1 MLTSRKLITWI
12 LGGATLLVC
21 GYLVVGSWQGA
32 RILEQTLR
40 VGAATAQNS
49 GWPAPQRPED
59 IGYEG
64 DPNAAFGYSFETV
77 GIDGELGSMPAW
89 LVPAASSD
97 SAEPWAIFV
106 HGIGGR
112 RENGYRFL
120 PTLHEAGLPVLLI
133 SYRNDSDAPA
143 DPSGLYA
150 FGLTEWRDL
159 EAAVNYAMAAGA
171 PSVIIVAE
179 SMGGGIAGQFL
190 QRSDSA
196 AAVSAVVLD
205 AAANDFAGIV
215 AAQMQQ
221 MKLPLAPWL
230 AQGALWFSGITAP
243 IRLADAETV
252 GTFAAFDG
260 PLFLSHGST
269 DRVVP
274 VSSSDALVAQRQDVT
289 SYFRTEADHIQS
301 WHADPARYDANL
313 SAFLSAVD

>member
-12 LGGATLLVC
+12 LGGAALLVC

-49 GWPAPQRPED
+49 GWPTPERPED
-59 IGYEG
+59 IGYQG
-64 DPNAAFGYSFETV
+64 DPTAAFGYSFETLS
-77 GIDGELGSMPAW
+77 IDGELGPMPAW
-89 LVPAASSD
+89 LVPPAAGHN
-97 SAEPWAIFV
+97 ARPWAIFV

-120 PTLHEAGLPVLLI
+120 QTLHQAELPVLLI
-133 SYRNDSDAPA
+133 SYRNDDDAPV

-159 EAAVNYAMAAGA
+159 EAAVDYATAAGA
-171 PSVIIVAE
+171 PSVVLVAE

-196 AAVSAVVLD
+196 SAVSAIVLD
-205 AAANDFAGIV
+205 AAANDFAGIL

-221 MKLPLAPWL
+221 MHLPLAPML
-230 AQGALWFSGITAP
+230 ARGALWFSSLTTP
-243 IRLADAETV
+243 IRLAKQK
-252 GTFAAFDG
+252 
-260 PLFLSHGST
+260 
-269 DRVVP
+269 R
-274 VSSSDALVAQRQDVT
+274 
-289 SYFRTEADHIQS
+289 
-301 WHADPARYDANL
+301 
-313 SAFLSAVD
+313 